1 MKKSLNSGTNTLNLK
16 NNDILFSESLNDLYL
31 VSNVCGNILLL
42 QLDEGLE
49 IEASNYDL
57 LEFGKLEK
65 IGEL

>member
-1 MKKSLNSGTNTLNLK
+1 MKNFLNSGTNALNLK

-31 VSNVCGNILLL
+31 VSNIDGNMLLL

-49 IEASNYDL
+49 IEASIYDL
-57 LEFGKLEK
+57 LEIGKLEK

>member
-49 IEASNYDL
+49 IEASTYDL

-65 IGEL
+65 VGEL

>member
-1 MKKSLNSGTNTLNLK
+1 MKKSLNSGTNTSNLK

-49 IEASNYDL
+49 IEASTYDL

-65 IGEL
+65 VGEL

>member
-1 MKKSLNSGTNTLNLK
+1 MKKLLNSGLNASLLK

-31 VSNVCGNILLL
+31 ISNIDGNILLL

-49 IEASNYDL
+49 IEASVFDL

>member
-1 MKKSLNSGTNTLNLK
+1 MKKSLNSGTNTLSLK

-31 VSNVCGNILLL
+31 VSNVWGNILLL

-49 IEASNYDL
+49 IEASTYDL

-65 IGEL
+65 VGEL